1 MADTT
6 NTQEENS
13 GSIEDIA
20 KSLLVTEETATQE
33 EVQEETSEEPVE
45 AVNEEEEAVEEV
57 EADNDEGQTDEEAKS
72 NLKKKLYTV

>member
-20 KSLLVTEETATQE
+20 KSLLVTEETATQD

-45 AVNEEEEAVEEV
+45 AVNEEEAVEEV
-57 EADNDEGQTDEEAKS
+57 EADNDEGQTDEEVQEQPEEE
-72 NLKKKLYTV
+72 LYTV

>member
-6 NTQEENS
+6 NTEEENS

-33 EVQEETSEEPVE
+33 EVQEETSEESSE
-45 AVNEEEEAVEEV
+45 DTEEE
-57 EADNDEGQTDEEAKS
+57 
-72 NLKKKLYTV
+72 